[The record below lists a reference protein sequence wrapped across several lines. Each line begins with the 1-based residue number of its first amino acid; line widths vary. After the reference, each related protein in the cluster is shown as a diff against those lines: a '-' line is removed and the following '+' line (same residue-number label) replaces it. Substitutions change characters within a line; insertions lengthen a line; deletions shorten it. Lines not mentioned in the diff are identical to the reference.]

1 MAELRRRAKN
11 PHNDGLESGLPANES
26 ATAGISVAFSTCI
39 ICTLKRLLTIVLLVV
54 AALCIASAAHLPLSP
69 KSIVKSAW
77 RFSAS
82 AHVLP
87 TSSEHADG
95 GTALDTQLASLRGE
109 LADTPLEHAA
119 ELAKR
124 SAARE
129 KSIAALK
136 EAAAEHAD
144 SPRFALPRLAT
155 VRQSRSAEQS
165 AQFASEMDRI
175 QQRSCREQMVIVL
188 PSHGMGVD
196 LLQVAGAVLEAFN
209 ARRPYRI
216 DSLEGWHYARGACPA
231 RDLTCFFE
239 STEVPS
245 QCGGA
250 HVNSSLQS
258 SLKPTLSDALWYISR
273 PNARLQSAVA
283 KRVAEV
289 TLDAPCAAVHVR
301 RADTALNKGFVRSGD
316 PSAPSLYR
324 YIPLEEYLTV
334 GALAL
339 QQHGT
344 QQLLLLTDDVGAID
358 EVHGPARAV
367 AAWRGKWRWIARTRF
382 RGSEGGWENHFPS
395 GDRFDEVVTIFALR
409 DLTRR
414 CALWIGSRSSFGDF
428 LHHGANVDV
437 VELASKNESAWAT
450 MTAEYEAI
458 KNRKR

>member
-1 MAELRRRAKN
+1 M
-11 PHNDGLESGLPANES
+11 
-26 ATAGISVAFSTCI
+26 
-39 ICTLKRLLTIVLLVV
+39 LLVV
-54 AALCIASAAHLPLSP
+54 AALCIVSAAHLPLSHH
-69 KSIVKSAW
+69 KSTL

-109 LADTPLEHAA
+109 LVDTPLEHAA

-124 SAARE
+124 SAA
-129 KSIAALK
+129 LK
-136 EAAAEHAD
+136 EATVEHAD

-367 AAWRGKWRWIARTRF
+367 AAWRGK
-382 RGSEGGWENHFPS
+382 
-395 GDRFDEVVTIFALR
+395 
-409 DLTRR
+409 
-414 CALWIGSRSSFGDF
+414 
-428 LHHGANVDV
+428 
-437 VELASKNESAWAT
+437 
-450 MTAEYEAI
+450 
-458 KNRKR
+458 